1 MNSIHKLYKQLYK
14 TYGSQGWWPIM
25 GYGYHKNDYSFP
37 RDKNEIFEVCLGSIL
52 TQNTTFTSVV
62 KSLQNLQNIGCLSVD
77 TIEAMNEDKL
87 KRAIKPSGYFNQKA
101 RYILEFVKFY
111 KSLEGGI
118 PTREELLE
126 VKGIGEE
133 TADSILLYGY
143 NRLEF
148 KVDAYTK
155 RVFTHFALVDEK
167 AKYSDIKYLVQ
178 DSLKEC
184 IKDETE
190 LLHTYQEFHALI
202 VEHSKRYYS
211 KKPYGRG
218 CFIKL

>member
-1 MNSIHKLYKQLYK
+1 MSSIHNLYKQLYK

-25 GYGYHKNDYSFP
+25 GYGYHKDDYLFP
-37 RDKNEIFEVCLGSIL
+37 RDENEIFEVCLGSIL

-62 KSLQNLQNIGCLSVD
+62 KSLQNLQNIGCLRAD
-77 TIEAMNEDKL
+77 AIEAMDEDEL

-101 RYILEFVKFY
+101 RYILEFIRFY
-111 KSLEGGI
+111 KNLDGTI
-118 PTREELLE
+118 PNRDALLK

-133 TADSILLYGY
+133 TADSILLYAY
-143 NRLEF
+143 NQREF

-155 RVFTHFALVDEK
+155 RVFTHLGIIDAK
-167 AKYSDIKYLVQ
+167 AKYSQIKYLVE
-178 DSLKEC
+178 DSLREC
-184 IKDETE
+184 IKNETE

-202 VEHSKRYYS
+202 VEHGKRYYS
-211 KKPYGRG
+211 KKPYGSK